1 MIPKAT
7 SEPKVILA
15 LPCCAQHSVE
25 KLLCN
30 CFPDNINSWFIV
42 VSVQL
47 SELTTFAQS
56 SITSCYVIWTGDEL
70 PVILQ
75 AMRNRWYTTLDVKLQ
90 TKITKMRAQYFA
102 WDSLT
107 VNLVLLLC
115 CTASINA
122 MNPLSLLFMRSRC
135 DGEGFESNSVLP
147 AAEIAVETVNNN
159 TSLLPEYSL
168 HLNVTQVRIYTN

>member
-1 MIPKAT
+1 M
-7 SEPKVILA
+7 
-15 LPCCAQHSVE
+15 H
-25 KLLCN
+25 
-30 CFPDNINSWFIV
+30 
-42 VSVQL
+42 
-47 SELTTFAQS
+47 
-56 SITSCYVIWTGDEL
+56 
-70 PVILQ
+70 
-75 AMRNRWYTTLDVKLQ
+75 TTLDVKLQ
-90 TKITKMRAQYFA
+90 TKITKMRTQYFA
-102 WDSLT
+102 WDSLR

-168 HLNVTQVRIYTN
+168 HLNVTQVRIYTV